1 MSLLKA
7 NFIVQ
12 VCKAAEKT
20 IGEAEFTIDDAD
32 VKPN

>member
-1 MSLLKA
+1 MDVQYSFK
-7 NFIVQ
+7 IQ